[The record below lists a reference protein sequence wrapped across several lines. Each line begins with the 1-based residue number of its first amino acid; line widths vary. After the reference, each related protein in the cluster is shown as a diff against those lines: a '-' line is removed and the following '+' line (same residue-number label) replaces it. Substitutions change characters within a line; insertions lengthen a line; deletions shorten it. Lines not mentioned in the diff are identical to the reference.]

1 MNRTE
6 YSSAVLCLGLDDS
19 KERLSTYDVAPPSP
33 STAMSSRRL
42 ARLHISSSISS
53 PAAVCAMHP
62 DFLI

>member
-42 ARLHISSSISS
+42 ARLHISS
-53 PAAVCAMHP
+53 PAVVCAMHP